1 MSRFWLYLG
10 IILVCSGIG
19 TGIGILLVIF
29 YFWEDIKK
37 SLQGTNHQEQQNMQ
51 ENLNPK
57 FYDDDTVEEMR

>member
-29 YFWEDIKK
+29 YFWGDIKEAIGNIN
-37 SLQGTNHQEQQNMQ
+37 STTNDTPEENYKQNCYS
-51 ENLNPK
+51 E
-57 FYDDDTVEEMR
+57 DTVEEMK